1 MLPRFRRSVL
11 YLYPLYILDSLL
23 AFLSDL
29 QIESL
34 YCYFVQLHCDLR
46 GFTVKILQQPI
57 PPTSHYQ
64 YMLCSMG
71 PIVIKAVV
79 LLNAEADTILLD
91 LAGPLTGLRIL
102 C

>member
-11 YLYPLYILDSLL
+11 YLYPRFTFR
-23 AFLSDL
+23 FLIDL
-29 QIESL
+29 QIETL
-34 YCYFVQLHCDLR
+34 YCYFVQLHCYLR

-64 YMLCSMG
+64 HMLCGMG

-79 LLNAEADTILLD
+79 FLNAEAGIFLLD

>member
-1 MLPRFRRSVL
+1 MQTLPRRAACCRVSAGAF
-11 YLYPLYILDSLL
+11 YIYILDSLL
-23 AFLSDL
+23 GFLSDL

-64 YMLCSMG
+64 RMLCGMG

-79 LLNAEADTILLD
+79 FLNAEADTTFLIS
-91 LAGPLTGLRIL
+91 PFR
-102 C
+102 